1 MSNYS
6 FVCVCTCVWIEESP
20 PRVGWMKRTMNNM
33 QVSKQVLQNYS
44 DVVENDSMIA
54 DIEETI
60 NDILSKNKRTEA
72 VSVQLLTA
80 VNKSKSESMFDATIQ
95 YIYTCTLFYVVQYN
109 SMSCLMFSLL
119 MLSLCD

>member
-80 VNKSKSESMFDATIQ
+80 AKKSKSESMFDATIH
-95 YIYTCTLFYVVQYN
+95 IYLILCSSVQFYV
-109 SMSCLMFSLL
+109 MSHVFFTDVIIM
-119 MLSLCD
+119 